1 MKPSIIK
8 RSAKEERER
17 QVLLGLVDYY
27 LTCGKPVGSNTLKET
42 VFKELSSAT
51 IRNYFSHLENEG
63 YLVQLH
69 ASGGR
74 VPTEK
79 AYRFYAAE
87 NFESPI
93 LDKSAKQQIEKLN
106 REESP
111 EITLFLQKSA
121 EILSEIT
128 NCPVFMLAP
137 RFDNDFVLDVKL
149 VMLDVHRCLCVVITN
164 FGLIK
169 TEVLHTDLKL
179 NSFRL
184 KRVENYFSWRQ
195 TQHDK
200 PENLEP
206 DEEELARHWYNEV
219 IVRYVVGYSNFIDD
233 EVYRTG
239 FSRLL
244 SYPEY
249 ENPQQ
254 LSRALSL
261 FEHIHGMRLLL
272 KDCFS
277 VNSLK
282 YWIGKELS
290 TFAEGDPNCTAMAI
304 PYYVNQKPVGAVGLI
319 GPLRIPYRRLFG
331 TLYHFS
337 QIVSE
342 VLTKNIFKYKIT
354 YREPIAAPI
363 YLSRENQLLIQ
374 QTQSMLIEDKTSK
387 EKEK

>member
-1 MKPSIIK
+1 MKPSTIK

-51 IRNYFSHLENEG
+51 IRNYFAHLEDEG
-63 YLVQLH
+63 YLQQLH

-74 VPTEK
+74 IPTEK

-87 NFESPI
+87 NFEFPI
-93 LDKSAKQQIEKLN
+93 LDKTAKQQIEKLS

-121 EILSEIT
+121 ETLSEIT

-164 FGLIK
+164 FGLIR
-169 TEVLHTDLKL
+169 TEVLHTDMKL

-184 KRVENYFSWRQ
+184 KRLENYFSWRQ

-206 DEEELARHWYNEV
+206 DEEELAHHWYNEV

-254 LSRALSL
+254 LSKALSL
-261 FEHIHGMRLLL
+261 FEHIHGMRILL

-363 YLSRENQLLIQ
+363 YLSREDQLLIQ